1 METVNGL
8 NLQAPFFLLCTNQV
22 VWVNSAGMSILKE
35 VSLRG
40 VWGEKNF
47 DLNFRPDVNFLI
59 GSNGSGKT
67 TVINLIAAAL
77 TGDYEALGRI
87 PFSSMQCR
95 LFDRSAGTEPLIT
108 VYRPESPDTRPALNY
123 EIQRGSVVKKFELA
137 HFGHLSFRVGS
148 RHIQELGE
156 SEQLTRELKRLVN
169 LRWLSV
175 HRAPA
180 KIRTV
185 DERTSFDSAVDRR
198 LIHLSNELVRYF
210 SLQFAKRENE
220 TARFLRQLFLALVYT
235 SDEGNVIE
243 ESKKLDLD
251 NLETSLETIFER
263 FRVGNPKILEQLRR
277 HFALAKRAA
286 KKNAYSTEELAALV
300 GVRAMRRVV
309 ELWNQ
314 SLERQAELEQPQR
327 QFLEILN
334 SLFKHKRLELNQK
347 NELEAILSNGK
358 HLSLLDLSSGE
369 KQLLIILGEA
379 LIQERAEF
387 IYIADEPELSLHVSW
402 QEHLTAN
409 LRRVNPSAQVI
420 FATHSPDIVSE
431 YGDRVIDMENL

>member
-1 METVNGL
+1 
-8 NLQAPFFLLCTNQV
+8 
-22 VWVNSAGMSILKE
+22 MSVLKE

-40 VWGEKNF
+40 LWGEKSF
-47 DLNFRPDVNFLI
+47 DLKFRPDVNFLI

-67 TVINLIAAAL
+67 TIINLIAAAL
-77 TGDYEALGRI
+77 TGEFEALGRI
-87 PFSSMQCR
+87 PFSSMKCR
-95 LFDRSAGTEPLIT
+95 LFDKTTSSESIIT
-108 VYRPESPDTRPALNY
+108 VNRPEGPERRRSLNY
-123 EIQRGSVVKKFELA
+123 EIQRANSVKSFDLD
-137 HFGHLSFRVGS
+137 HFGHVPFRLHRG
-148 RHIQELGE
+148 HIEDIAGA
-156 SEQLTRELKRLVN
+156 EQLTRELKQLVN

-175 HRAPA
+175 HRAPT
-180 KIRTV
+180 KTRSE
-185 DERTSFDSAVDRR
+185 ERASFDSAVDRR

-210 SLQFAKRENE
+210 SLQVAKRENE

-235 SDEGNVIE
+235 SEEGNVIE

-251 NLETSLETIFER
+251 KLEASLETIFER
-263 FRVGNPKILEQLRR
+263 FRVGNPKVLEQLQR

-286 KKNAYSTEELAALV
+286 KKASYSTEELVALV
-300 GVRAMRRVV
+300 GLRAMRRVV
-309 ELWNQ
+309 EQWNQ
-314 SLERQAELEQPQR
+314 SLERQAELELPQR

-334 SLFKHKRLELNQK
+334 SLFKRKRLWINQK
-347 NELEAILSNGK
+347 NELQAILENGN
-358 HLSLLDLSSGE
+358 SLPLLELSSGE

-379 LIQERAEF
+379 LIQEQAEF

-409 LRRVNPSAQVI
+409 LRQVNPNAQVI